1 VPGGCRDGLKL
12 PRSVRLSK
20 AGDFANLNRSAYR
33 LTSQGLLV
41 RATANQLDYAR
52 LGIAVAKRVV
62 KQANERNRMK
72 RVIRESFRHIQSD
85 LAGLDILVVARAPQP
100 DNAVLRVALADH
112 WRRVRHR
119 LQSLLKSE
127 TRISSGGPVQRAT

>member
-1 VPGGCRDGLKL
+1 VPGGQDHSLKL
-12 PRSVRLSK
+12 PRTARLNK
-20 AGDFANLNRSAYR
+20 AGDFATLNRSTYR
-33 LTSQGLLV
+33 ITSQGLLV
-41 RATANQLDYAR
+41 RATANHLDYAR

-85 LAGLDILVVARAPQP
+85 LAGLDILVVARAPHP
-100 DNAVLRVALADH
+100 DNAVLREALADH

-127 TRISSGGPVQRAT
+127 TQISSGGPARRAT